1 MSKVRVNDL
10 ARELEVK
17 SKEILDALA
26 AVGVTEKKTHSSS
39 IEGDEAVRVRSLLTG
54 GRGGARGNGAP
65 AVENRP
71 KVDFKNATK
80 PGDIARAILER
91 KQAEQA
97 AASAPRSVPPRP
109 VVSPPVVTQPE
120 RPAAAAPAA
129 AASAAPSSAPA
140 PAPPMTRQERLD
152 E

>member
-26 AVGVTEKKTHSSS
+26 AVGVTEKETHSSS
-39 IEGDEAVRVRSLLTG
+39 IEYDEAAKVRSLLTG
-54 GRGGARGNGAP
+54 GRAASRNGAP
-65 AVENRP
+65 AADVRP

-91 KQAEQA
+91 KQAAQA
-97 AASAPRSVPPRP
+97 AASCRP
-109 VVSPPVVTQPE
+109 
-120 RPAAAAPAA
+120 
-129 AASAAPSSAPA
+129 
-140 PAPPMTRQERLD
+140 
-152 E
+152 